1 MGVWGGTGG
10 SVQWEDVTGRGG
22 GGCSMHGLPAEC
34 SHPNENIIKTSEK
47 RAIASEM
54 TTTLESQVI
63 KKRT

>member
-1 MGVWGGTGG
+1 MGRCDG
-10 SVQWEDVTGRGG
+10 EGR

-47 RAIASEM
+47 RAIVSEM
-54 TTTLESQVI
+54 TTALESQVI